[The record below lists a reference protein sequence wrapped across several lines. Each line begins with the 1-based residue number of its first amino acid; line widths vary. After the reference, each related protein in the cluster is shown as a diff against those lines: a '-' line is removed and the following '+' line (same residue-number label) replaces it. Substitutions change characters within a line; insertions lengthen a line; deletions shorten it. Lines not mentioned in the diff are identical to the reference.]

1 MEENTTNLTVTPEQP
16 VVRDYETL
24 LKVGPKKM
32 NNEELCFMVNKL
44 KKEKDMLDQQ
54 CTAYKDSADKAFERA
69 RNAEEELQRIT
80 SGLNLKFDYIMRTAE
95 LLRDSI
101 ELAIKGGK

>member
-1 MEENTTNLTVTPEQP
+1 MEETMTVPTNVTAE
-16 VVRDYETL
+16 VAVRDYEVL